1 MTAKWLFIA
10 FGFVGLV
17 AASFS
22 VWIRERRTSRGIIGV
37 YRSRLTSAEIRMKN
51 IDDRLEDIGRQV
63 ANLNDEE
70 RAAVARLG
78 RLGEIGQGDSALRI
92 AARYLD
98 FVIEDRGW
106 FRATDAY
113 RQALSAWAK
122 TYAASGP
129 AESPD
134 PSK

>member
-1 MTAKWLFIA
+1 
-10 FGFVGLV
+10 
-17 AASFS
+17 
-22 VWIRERRTSRGIIGV
+22 
-37 YRSRLTSAEIRMKN
+37 MKN